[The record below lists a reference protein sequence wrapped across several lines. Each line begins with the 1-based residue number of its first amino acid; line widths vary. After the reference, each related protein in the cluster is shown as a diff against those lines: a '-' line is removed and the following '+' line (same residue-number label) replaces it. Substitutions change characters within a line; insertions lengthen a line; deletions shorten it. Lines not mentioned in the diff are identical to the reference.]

1 MFDCASFVLR
11 LPASRTDCA
20 LKRVFA
26 VIVLLSFSTSLVAQ
40 EPAGVPNPA
49 DVKDSAETQ
58 PANARPDEPTAESEF
73 VDLLSG
79 EFEKQW
85 KVFAAE
91 PSPSVWKIVREPAD
105 AVPTLVCTG
114 EIKGFLATV
123 ERYDDFE
130 LKFEWKYPKDANGN
144 SGILVYTQ
152 DEERIWPTSVQIQ
165 LHQPKAGS
173 IFPSGDAM
181 TDNTRDVDLNLAHPV
196 NMWNEGNIISRK
208 GRLTVEINGKKAG
221 EVTGA
226 RPSTGRIA
234 LQSEGSEVHFR
245 NLKLRKL
252 PPEPAPAATPEAPA
266 ATPPKPDAAPK

>member
-1 MFDCASFVLR
+1 MKQVLPVLMLLGFASSA
-11 LPASRTDCA
+11 AS
-20 LKRVFA
+20 
-26 VIVLLSFSTSLVAQ
+26 Q
-40 EPAGVPNPA
+40 EPAKIPNPA
-49 DVKDSAETQ
+49 DVKDSTETQ
-58 PANARPDEPTAESEF
+58 PATSKTDEPNVPPEA

-79 EFEKQW
+79 DFEKQW

-91 PSPSVWKIVREPAD
+91 PSPSVWKIVREPAE
-105 AVPTLVCTG
+105 AEPVLVCTG

-123 ERYDDFE
+123 EPYDDFE

-196 NMWNEGNIISRK
+196 NMWNEGRIISRK

-226 RPSTGRIA
+226 RPSAGRIA

-245 NLKLRKL
+245 NLKVRKL
-252 PPEPAPAATPEAPA
+252 PPEPAPAAAPEAPA

>member
-1 MFDCASFVLR
+1 M
-11 LPASRTDCA
+11 
-20 LKRVFA
+20 
-26 VIVLLSFSTSLVAQ
+26 AQ
-40 EPAGVPNPA
+40 EPAKPA
-49 DVKDSAETQ
+49 APASSDSSAASPRLRRRRPTKPAATPDV
-58 PANARPDEPTAESEF
+58 
-73 VDLLSG
+73 VDLLNG

-85 KVFAAE
+85 KVFSAE
-91 PSPSVWKIVREPAD
+91 PAPSVWKVVRETAESEPI
-105 AVPTLVCTG
+105 LVCSG

-181 TDNTRDVDLNLAHPV
+181 TDNTRDVDLNLARPV
-196 NMWNEGNIISRK
+196 NTWNEGRIISRK
-208 GRLTVEINGKKAG
+208 GRLTVEINEKKAG

-226 RPSTGRIA
+226 RPSAGRIA

-245 NLKLRKL
+245 HLKLRKL
-252 PPEPAPAATPEAPA
+252 PPEPAPPVTPEAPA
-266 ATPPKPDAAPK
+266 APPKSDDQPK